1 MPASA
6 VRAEDAGTV
15 SYDCAVVGAG
25 AAGITTSRSLAEA
38 GVDHV
43 VLERGVIG
51 NTWSTQ
57 RWDSFR
63 LNTPGSMNAVL
74 GDVGPLEYSTRDE
87 TVAILA
93 QRAERLPVR
102 TGTTV
107 TAARRVG
114 DVLRLTT
121 PEEELETRTLVV
133 ASGPKNVALLPTMAA
148 NLTPHICAVMADQ
161 YRSPAA
167 LPDGAVLVVGGG
179 QSGAQIA
186 EDLVLSGRE
195 VWWSTSRI
203 GRYRARYRG
212 RPLLDWHVAAGWWA
226 TPPDALPDPAAMRM
240 ATPLIASNGRG
251 LGIPKLG
258 RMGVNLL
265 GRLAEVDGTRLGF
278 VGDVADFVA
287 FGDKVSA
294 ELERIADDYIAAA
307 GIDAPCGAGRRTR
320 PGRRA
325 GATNARPR
333 PGGHHDGRLVH
344 RVRRGLPVASGGG
357 DGRIRRARARPE
369 RSRSRRPGDPVRRRA
384 LAVDP
389 SVRHPPRHAA
399 RRPPRCGWRH
409 RATGRLQLIG
419 VPAKYRSGA
428 ENFVG

>member
-1 MPASA
+1 
-6 VRAEDAGTV
+6 V

-63 LNTPGSMNAVL
+63 LNTPGSMNTVL

-294 ELERIADDYIAAA
+294 DLERIADDYIAAA
-307 GIDAPCGAGRRTR
+307 GIDAPGAEPDDGRGPVDAPVRPTLDLDREGITTVVWCTGFGGDYRWLPEVETDAYGVPVLDPSGAAAGDPAIRFVGVPWQSTR
-320 PGRRA
+320 ASAILHGMPLDVRRA
-325 GATNARPR
+325 VDGVTAR
-333 PGGHHDGRLVH
+333 
-344 RVRRGLPVASGGG
+344 
-357 DGRIRRARARPE
+357 
-369 RSRSRRPGDPVRRRA
+369 
-384 LAVDP
+384 LAD
-389 SVRHPPRHAA
+389 
-399 RRPPRCGWRH
+399 
-409 RATGRLQLIG
+409 
-419 VPAKYRSGA
+419 Y
-428 ENFVG
+428 N